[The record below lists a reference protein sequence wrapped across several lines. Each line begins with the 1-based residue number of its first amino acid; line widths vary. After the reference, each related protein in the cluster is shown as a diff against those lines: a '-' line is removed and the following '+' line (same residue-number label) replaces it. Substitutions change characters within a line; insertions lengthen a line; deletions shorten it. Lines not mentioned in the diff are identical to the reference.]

1 MTICLQR
8 EREVRQALFLPEFV
22 VQSKA
27 PGMCVRK
34 WLKCMTHIRW
44 RVLFLVVVVL
54 ALAARSAA
62 GGHASVAAQTTPT
75 PPTSLGVQA
84 FLEQQPGVL
93 KSYSDEGETAAAII
107 EGQSLYYG
115 ISPYLH
121 LALLETTSNLLSDPN
136 PPAEVLRQPYGSH
149 GPEGFAAQIAWA
161 SRALRAGYG
170 PYDAPPTLRFDDDT
184 TVTLTLD
191 QAPEGVAVQRFLAE
205 GRTRTAWYAL
215 TDRFAQVFQD
225 YFNNEL
231 PEIAPTD
238 PSGKVLEIPTSGF
251 LQCPWPMGVRVVHLA
266 YFDHAYP
273 TVDSG
278 ADGNSTVVTY
288 AGSSDVQYNSHDG
301 HDYVFPDNPI
311 GSPILAAAP
320 GIGYARIDSHGK
332 GIVILHAGGYETVY
346 WHLNSFAPKF
356 RNVVNSSQG
365 VWVESGEVMG
375 TSGKTG
381 FSYGTPHLHFE
392 VRHYGRQVDPY
403 GWHGEGADPCTGY
416 AACEDR
422 GWLWHGDLYGTYDFT
437 PPDHVNP
444 EDGRLQTTAT
454 VDETPPLATVAV
466 NPPDDLLLAAHFD
479 GHLLQTVGQGQPA
492 QSGVAS
498 FDAGRYD
505 RALSLSGESGV
516 SYPTAGNMNPE
527 AGTLSVWV
535 HVPEEYPQ
543 NSIGRHYVL
552 AASASPYDSEHGYP
566 GTFALRRDGAA
577 EGGEPRWNFWT
588 TAANGEAGRDDL
600 TAPDTLYPGWHHLA
614 LTWEAAS
621 ESKALYING
630 SKVAATRGITL
641 PMDIGPALNI
651 GRFNRKGTQSGIM
664 VDDLAIFG
672 RVLPERDIAALASSR
687 AALPTSTTAL
697 HEVAVLLDTNASDEG
712 GVIVAMQP
720 GVNGVFDDPRPYEE
734 QVRWSLPPIE
744 GEHTLAVRY
753 FDRASNRQTVTQTV
767 RLSLPPRGDVAMV
780 ASDDIGATVAI
791 SATDSHVPIAMQVS
805 QWDDFRDA
813 EWESVRPYRF
823 HVWREDAPQRLVV
836 RFQDGAGDVSEPLV
850 LVGREPWVYLP
861 RVER

>member
-1 MTICLQR
+1 MSHR
-8 EREVRQALFLPEFV
+8 
-22 VQSKA
+22 
-27 PGMCVRK
+27 G
-34 WLKCMTHIRW
+34 W
-44 RVLFLVVVVL
+44 RVRLLVLVVVVV
-54 ALAARSAA
+54 ALSLGDGPAARVRA
-62 GGHASVAAQTTPT
+62 GFGAQTSPPPT
-75 PPTSLGVQA
+75 PHTSLGVQA

-93 KSYSDEGETAAAII
+93 KGYSEGGETAAAII

-136 PPAEVLRQPYGSH
+136 PPDAVLRQPYGPH
-149 GPEGFAAQIAWA
+149 GPAGFAAQIAWS
-161 SRALRAGYG
+161 SRELRAGYG
-170 PYDAPPTLRFDDDT
+170 PYDTPPTLHFADDAS
-184 TVTLTLD
+184 VTLTLD
-191 QAPEGVAVQRFLAE
+191 QAPEGVAVQRFLAHE
-205 GRTRTAWYAL
+205 RTRAEWYAL
-215 TDRFAQVFQD
+215 NDRFGQVFQD
-225 YFNNEL
+225 YFDNEL

-251 LQCPWPMGVRVVHLA
+251 LQSPWPMGVRVVHLA

-278 ADGNSTVVTY
+278 SDGNSVVVTY
-288 AGSSDVQYNSHDG
+288 AGSSEVQYNGHDG

-365 VWVESGEVMG
+365 VWVEGGEVMG

-403 GWHGEGADPCTGY
+403 GWHGEGPDPCAEY

-422 GWLWHGDLYGTYDFT
+422 GWLWHSDLYGTYDFT
-437 PPDHVNP
+437 PPDHVHP
-444 EDGRLQTTAT
+444 EDGRLQSAAV
-454 VDETPPLATVAV
+454 VDETPPLGTVAV

-479 GHLLQTVGQGQPA
+479 GHLLQTVGQGQPV
-492 QSGVAS
+492 QRGVAS
-498 FDAGRYD
+498 FAAGRYD
-505 RALSLSGESGV
+505 RALHLSGESGV
-516 SYPTAGNMNPE
+516 AYPTAGNVTPDV
-527 AGTLSVWV
+527 GTLSVWV
-535 HVPEEYPQ
+535 QVPEAYPQ

-552 AASASPYDSEHGYP
+552 AASASPYNSEGGYP
-566 GTFALRRDGAA
+566 GTFALRR
-577 EGGEPRWNFWT
+577 EGGADDGGPRWNFWT
-588 TAANGEAGRDDL
+588 TAANGAAGRDDL
-600 TAPDTLYPGWHHLA
+600 TTPDTLYPGWHHMA
-614 LTWEAAS
+614 LTWEVAS
-621 ESKALYING
+621 GSKALYING

-641 PMDIGPALNI
+641 PLDIGPVLNI
-651 GRFNRKGTQSGIM
+651 GRFNDKGTQSGIL

-672 RVLPERDIAALASSR
+672 QVLPERDIVALANSR
-687 AALPTSTTAL
+687 DALTTGETGL
-697 HEVAVLLDTNASDEG
+697 RQTAVTLDTNASDAG

-720 GVNGVFDDPRPYEE
+720 GLDGVFDDPQPYAE
-734 QVRWSLPPIE
+734 QVDWNLPPVE

-767 RLSLPPRGDVAMV
+767 SLSLPPRGAVALV
-780 ASDDIGATVAI
+780 ASDDVGATVAI
-791 SATDSHVPIAMQVS
+791 SVTDVHTPVVMQVS

-813 EWESVRPYRF
+813 EWAEVRPYLF
-823 HVWREDAPQRLVV
+823 HVWREDVPRRLVV
-836 RFQDGAGDVSEPLV
+836 RFRDAAGDVSEPRV
-850 LVGREPWVYLP
+850 LVAWSPRVYLP